1 MADRQMSLAE
11 ALLDRRMG
19 RAVCAGAPTYGFL
32 GCIVWI
38 ARWPDLWLRSANPA
52 VKSAAADVRAA
63 RARHAS
69 DRSVGRLPGAGDVP
83 TQGVLLCNNSVKS
96 ARHSLNAL
104 TISLRRATSSGS
116 SRSAAR
122 MILIRFASPIMFFSC
137 SGSVKPGRR
146 QVLRGFQRL
155 HKYEQAEAGSFDH
168 GFRGHCNFL
177 RHAGKPFHACC
188 VSKLWITLAS
198 KKCKPADRK
207 SADTK
212 SQAGPINSG
221 GTEDAPPTTR
231 WQSAFQGGAKEPPC

>member
-1 MADRQMSLAE
+1 MSRAE
-11 ALLDRRMG
+11 ALSDRRMG
-19 RAVCAGAPTYGFL
+19 RAGCAGAPTYGFL

-83 TQGVLLCNNSVKS
+83 THGVLLCNNSVKS

-146 QVLRGFQRL
+146 HVLRGFQRL
-155 HKYEQAEAGSFDH
+155 HKHEQATRHVSSEAGSFDH

-177 RHAGKPFHACC
+177 RYAGKLFHACC

-198 KKCKPADRK
+198 KIWRLKKASRRIENQRVPNHKPGR
-207 SADTK
+207 
-212 SQAGPINSG
+212 
-221 GTEDAPPTTR
+221 
-231 WQSAFQGGAKEPPC
+231 